1 MTMHPL
7 FDVRKFKGYVLC
19 ISHKSESLWI
29 AVTERAFRCF
39 QILLLQKEVQ
49 TSIWCCTVSPGIL
62 QSRANLARGKKP
74 PVSPRLFSVCK
85 KQQSWQI
92 HNHTHTYSTHVYVI
106 HSCGIFNAHALYLHV
121 PKNGSFGSSLI
132 PQEFTS
138 ASSMECVVNTT
149 TDCFRFSATSWKIN
163 GWVWWDAWIHALWMA
178 SKC

>member
-19 ISHKSESLWI
+19 IQYHIKSESLWI

-62 QSRANLARGKKP
+62 QSRANLARGASTRLT
-74 PVSPRLFSVCK
+74 SPLFRLQETTK
-85 KQQSWQI
+85 LANTQPY
-92 HNHTHTYSTHVYVI
+92 THTYST
-106 HSCGIFNAHALYLHV
+106 
-121 PKNGSFGSSLI
+121 FGSSLI

-178 SKC
+178 SRC